1 MAVLVM
7 ITSKEGIMVKI
18 PIYSVP
24 DMVMTSSLTERL
36 KTKMPIRYDS
46 KEQDLKTLTFSVKG
60 KIS

>member
-24 DMVMTSSLTERL
+24 DMVMTSFPTEHI
-36 KTKMPIRYDS
+36 KTKMPIRCVS
-46 KEQDLKTLTFSVKG
+46 KGQKLRIPNSVVKG
-60 KIS
+60 II